1 MFLKSDR
8 EFDLQY
14 QYGIVSEIKP
24 SKDGHIRRVVVQYQ
38 NQNETTKRTT
48 ERGVRD
54 LVIISPVDELDI
66 YEHLSQL
73 YDSCE

>member
-14 QYGIVSEIKP
+14 QYGLVVDLK
-24 SKDGHIRRVVVQYQ
+24 KNRDGLVRRVTVEYQ
-38 NQNETTKRTT
+38 NPNEGTKRTT

-54 LVIISPVDELDI
+54 LVIISPIDELEI
-66 YEHLSQL
+66 YERLNEIF
-73 YDSCE
+73 DKCE